1 MITIDDVSLLGMF
14 AFIIQTRMIANLF
27 LIFAAK
33 PLKLTIKLM
42 NSLES

>member
-27 LIFAAK
+27 LIFAANTVK
-33 PLKLTIKLM
+33 IDD
-42 NSLES
+42 